1 MCKLFKSISSLNNL
15 SLETLSIIDS
25 NNAGLYGYFKPLYSL
40 LPSGAFLLIFFKNFS
55 HSKVLVML
63 INYTTIVVFLKIN
76 NFVFFSI

>member
-55 HSKVLVML
+55 RLV
-63 INYTTIVVFLKIN
+63 
-76 NFVFFSI
+76 